1 MYQLS
6 LHDVSTIVVMAQQ
19 KMAVSASRPQV
30 SIVRYFFII
39 LIVYIVRTILFQLIE
54 WQSPYRLHDSRSLHL
69 LLQLLVFVDEFLQ
82 MCIVVADAPSLVNN
96 DNHQCQHYY
105 DDSGGEGYGED
116 KSYIH
121 I

>member
-1 MYQLS
+1 
-6 LHDVSTIVVMAQQ
+6 MAQQ
-19 KMAVSASRPQV
+19 KMAVSVIRPQV
-30 SIVRYFFII
+30 SFVRYFFII
-39 LIVYIVRTILFQLIE
+39 LIVYIVRTILFQ
-54 WQSPYRLHDSRSLHL
+54 WQSAYRLHDSCSLHL
-69 LLQLLVFVDEFLQ
+69 LLQLLVFVDELLQ

-105 DDSGGEGYGED
+105 DDSGGESYGED